1 MKDALFHIDR
11 DATAS
16 LQSQIRELLV
26 SAILDGQ
33 LPPGETL
40 PSSRRMAESLGVSR
54 NSVSLVYQ
62 SLVDDGYLVSRE
74 RSGFYVNKDLDVR
87 RCGADE
93 QVSTKRRE
101 RLNPPKW
108 IERLKF
114 DFADHV
120 RFQRPANWQKYPY
133 PFIYGQ
139 VDQGLFPL
147 AAWRECSRQALG
159 RKGMDVWTSD
169 TYAQDDPM
177 LIEQIRSRLL
187 PRRGILAAEDEV
199 LVTLG
204 AQNALYLL
212 ASLLVRRD
220 STVGLEEPGY
230 PDVRNIMALKT
241 DNLRPLAVDD
251 QGLDPSGPLDGCD
264 YVYATPSH
272 HHPTTVTL
280 PLGRRKVLLERA
292 VAEDF
297 VIIEDDYEF
306 ETNYMAAPIPALKSL
321 DTDGRVIY
329 VSSLSKTLFPGL
341 RLGFIVADAQLI
353 AELRQLRHLMFRHPP
368 NNNQRTAA
376 LFLSLGHHDALVHKL
391 NRAYKDR
398 WECLGEA
405 LDKHLPNMS
414 EAPSFGGTSYW
425 VRGPKKLDAW
435 ALYEAALEEGV
446 VIEPGE
452 ACFLVQPRPRNVF
465 RLGFSSIPLDRI
477 EPGIEILGRLIRG
490 GRLTGVTRPGDTK
503 EGA

>member
-1 MKDALFHIDR
+1 MRDALFHIDR
-11 DATAS
+11 SGSSS

-74 RSGFYVNKDLDVR
+74 RSGFYVSRDLDVR
-87 RCGADE
+87 RASDGGDAR
-93 QVSTKRRE
+93 SGRRE
-101 RLNPPKW
+101 SDNPPDW
-108 IERLKF
+108 ATRRRL

-169 TYAQDDPM
+169 TYSLDDPM
-177 LIEQIRSRLL
+177 LVEQIRSRLL

-204 AQNALYLL
+204 AQNALYLI
-212 ASLLVRRD
+212 ASLLVRAET
-220 STVGLEEPGY
+220 TVGLEEPGY
-230 PDVRNIMALKT
+230 PDVRNIMSLKT
-241 DNLRPLAVDD
+241 GNLRPLSVDEK
-251 QGLDPSGPLDGCD
+251 GLDPDGHLAGCD

-272 HHPTTVTL
+272 HYPTTVTL
-280 PLGRRKVLLERA
+280 PLERRKTLLQRSSDD
-292 VAEDF
+292 DF
-297 VIIEDDYEF
+297 VIVEDDYEF
-306 ETNYMAAPIPALKSL
+306 ETNYMSTPIPALKSL
-321 DTDGRVIY
+321 DRDGRVIY
-329 VSSLSKTLFPGL
+329 VGSLSKTLFPGL
-341 RLGFIVADAQLI
+341 RLGFIVADAPLI

-376 LFLSLGHHDALVHKL
+376 LFLSLGYHDALIHKL

-398 WECLGEA
+398 WECLGKA
-405 LDKHLPNMS
+405 LDTHLPNMS

-425 VRGPKKLDAW
+425 VEGPKKLDAH
-435 ALYEAALEEGV
+435 ALADAALEEGV

-452 ACFLVQPRPRNVF
+452 SCFLHDPRPRNVF
-465 RLGFSSIPLDRI
+465 RLGFSSIPIDRI
-477 EPGIEILGRLIRG
+477 EPGIEILARLIRDGRSSGVKRAGDKG
-490 GRLTGVTRPGDTK
+490 GKP
-503 EGA
+503 